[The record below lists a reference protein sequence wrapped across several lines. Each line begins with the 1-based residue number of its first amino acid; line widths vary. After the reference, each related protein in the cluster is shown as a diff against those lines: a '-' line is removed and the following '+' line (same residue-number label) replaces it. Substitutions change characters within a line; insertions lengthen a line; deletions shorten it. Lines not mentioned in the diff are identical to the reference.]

1 MSDKKLMPIPKD
13 LLFALD
19 IGTRNVVGT
28 VARLNGKQYEVM
40 DYEVM
45 PHPDRAMF
53 DGQIHDI
60 EKVTEVVG
68 SVVESLEQRN
78 GFKLEKAAIAAAGRA
93 LKTEKATVERD
104 VDFTK
109 EITKNLTDTLEM
121 EAVQAA
127 QKQLMTA
134 ENLHAEY
141 YCVGYS
147 VIHYFLD
154 QSMILNPIG
163 HKGSKLKVA
172 IIATFLPHIVVDS
185 LYSVLQRAGLE
196 VLNLTLEPIA
206 AMNVTIPQKLRLLN
220 LALVDV
226 GAGTSDIAISRDG
239 TVETY
244 GMVAIA
250 GDEITERLAQHYL
263 LDFSGAELLKIN
275 LNKQDHHSFTD
286 IMGMNHEISTAEVM
300 TVIEPLVEDIAG
312 HVAANIVQL
321 NKKAPSAVFC
331 IGGGSQ
337 IPGFTYAMAE
347 ALGLPKERV
356 AIKSVEQL
364 EQVTFMKEP
373 LIGPEF
379 ITPIGIGVTAF
390 SEREQDFIQVS
401 VNDNILRLF
410 HSKTLRVSDAL
421 IIAGI
426 SARSLLAERGDNME
440 MTLNG
445 KAKTLRGE
453 FGEPAKIFVNGMV
466 SSLDAKISHKDQI
479 TIEPAQKGGLS
490 NKTLGDLINYNAQI
504 YFRGQTI
511 KLVDFVNV
519 NGVNRIESYEIQPG
533 DDVAVKGIPD
543 IKTLGLLMEL
553 DLREVVF
560 SINGERVTPHAN
572 LHHGDQVDYE
582 IMPSGYVEEEADP
595 MIIDET
601 ATSETPLSIEDT
613 ETFKRIHEDRT
624 VVRPLEAKQEGAAAD
639 GKMFPTEAA
648 PYERSL
654 DEGAMMT
661 ANDVDNELNNTSGLK
676 VIVNGDDIQIENP
689 ANPMVFVDIF
699 NHIDFDISE
708 AKGILVLKL
717 NGERARYTDILK
729 NGDVIDIS
737 WKK

>member
-28 VARLNGKQYEVM
+28 VARLNGKQYEVI
-40 DYEVM
+40 DYELM

-60 EKVTEVVG
+60 EKVTEVVAG
-68 SVVESLEQRN
+68 VVESLEKRN

-127 QKQLMTA
+127 QKQLMAA

-163 HKGSKLKVA
+163 HKGSKLKVD

-206 AMNVTIPQKLRLLN
+206 AMNVTIPQNLRLLN

-250 GDEITERLAQHYL
+250 GDEITERLAQHFL
-263 LDFSGAELLKIN
+263 LDFSGAEQLKVN
-275 LNKQDHHSFTD
+275 LNKKDHHVFTD
-286 IMGMNHEISTAEVM
+286 IMGMKHEIATDTVM
-300 TVIEPLVEDIAG
+300 AVIEPLVEDIAG

-321 NKKAPSAVFC
+321 NKKTPSAVFC

-337 IPGFTYAMAE
+337 IPGFTHAMAE

-364 EQVTFMKEP
+364 ERVTFIKEP

-440 MTLNG
+440 ITLNG

-453 FGEPAKIFVNGMV
+453 FGEPAKLFVNGMV
-466 SSLDAKISHKDQI
+466 SSLDGKISHKDQI
-479 TIEPAQKGGLS
+479 TVEPARKGGMS
-490 NKTLGDLINYNAQI
+490 SKTLGDLINYNAQV

-511 KLVDFVNV
+511 KLVDYVNV
-519 NGVNRIESYEIQPG
+519 NGVNRIESYTIQPG
-533 DDVAVKGIPD
+533 DTIAVKGIPD
-543 IKTLGLLMEL
+543 VKTLGQLMEL

-560 SINGERVTPHAN
+560 SINGERVTPN
-572 LHHGDQVDYE
+572 TKLHHGDQIDYE
-582 IMPSGYVEEEADP
+582 IMPSGYVEEESDQMVTEEAALN
-595 MIIDET
+595 E
-601 ATSETPLSIEDT
+601 AAAAIEDT
-613 ETFKRIHEDRT
+613 ETFKRIHEDRS
-624 VVRPLEAKQEGAAAD
+624 VVSADAVQPVDEEATIVQAQLKPAD
-639 GKMFPTEAA
+639 SDVKTAVDQTGD
-648 PYERSL
+648 ER
-654 DEGAMMT
+654 G
-661 ANDVDNELNNTSGLK
+661 NNSALT
-676 VIVNGDDIQIENP
+676 VIVNGDNVLIEKP
-689 ANPMVFVDIF
+689 AHPMVFVDIF
-699 NHIDFDISE
+699 NHINFDISE